1 MMIAVLSRDSVM
13 DSRRRSSSST
23 KIMRVL
29 SGGLVLDG
37 LLQDALESR
46 FCHGL
51 KTAII
56 IVHQHIFRVGLVRVR
71 GEFAK
76 EFVKLLLSHVLQL
89 LLVVLGVIKEV
100 CDLVTLGLLD
110 GNLLSLLEVVTFQA
124 TSSFSPSFGSVA
136 WVLPPAD
143 LSGARAAP
151 EARTAAI
158 VRCA

>member
-37 LLQDALESR
+37 LLQDTLESR

-56 IVHQHIFRVGLVRVR
+56 IVHQHIIRVGLVRVR

-76 EFVKLLLSHVLQL
+76 ELVKLLLGHLLQL

-100 CDLVTLGLLD
+100 RDLVTLGLLD
-110 GNLLSLLEVVTFQA
+110 GNLLGLLDVTFQA
-124 TSSFSPSFGSVA
+124 TSPAVRSVA
-136 WVLPPAD
+136 WVLP
-143 LSGARAAP
+143 
-151 EARTAAI
+151 
-158 VRCA
+158 